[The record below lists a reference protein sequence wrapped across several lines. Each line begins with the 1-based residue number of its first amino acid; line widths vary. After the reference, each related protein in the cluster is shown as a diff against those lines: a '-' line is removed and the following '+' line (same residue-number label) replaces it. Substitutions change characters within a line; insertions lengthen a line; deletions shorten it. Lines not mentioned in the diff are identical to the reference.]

1 MINKVVIAPDSFKG
15 TMSAVEICDII
26 EKAFVKHSPETRIVK
41 IPVADGGEGTV
52 DAYIAGI
59 GGTYRTVEVTGPMGD
74 TVTARYGVLQD
85 GSTAVI
91 EMAAASGLTLV
102 QGRQRPMAAS
112 TVGTG
117 QLILDAAERGLEK
130 IILGIGGSATSDGG
144 TGALQAMG
152 VRFLD
157 ENGGDVQ
164 PGAEGLRFIRS
175 IDASGFDPKLKDIE
189 IIIACD
195 VTNPLAGK
203 NGAAHVYGPQKGAD
217 PVQVEMIDAGLL
229 HYNDVLTAFTGIDR
243 KDQPGMGAAGGI
255 ALSLASFLNTR
266 MESGIDLILTIAGFD
281 RQIADADAV
290 ITGEGKVDGQSV
302 QGKVLVGIARR
313 AARGNIPVIA
323 LVGDVGADYERLY
336 DIGITAIFSTNRAAV
351 PFETARKTCRED
363 LGFLMESLLKFYYIK
378 DNREIPARG

>member
-26 EKAFVKHSPETRIVK
+26 EKAFIKHSAETRVVK

-59 GGTYRTVEVTGPMGD
+59 GGTYRTLQVSGPMGD
-74 TVTARYGVLQD
+74 SASARYGVLQV
-85 GSTAVI
+85 GGTAVI

-102 QGRQRPMAAS
+102 HGKRRPMSAS
-112 TVGTG
+112 TFGTG
-117 QLILDAAERGLEK
+117 QLLLDAARHGHNK

-144 TGALQAMG
+144 IGALSALG

-157 ENGGDVQ
+157 ENGCGVTPD
-164 PGAEGLRFIRS
+164 ANGLRFIRS
-175 IDASGFDPKLKDIE
+175 IDSSRLDPAIKDVE

-217 PVQVEMIDAGLL
+217 PAEVEMIDAGLV
-229 HYNDVLTAFTGIDR
+229 HYNEILTEYTGIDR
-243 KDQPGMGAAGGI
+243 KDLPGMGAAGGI

-266 MESGIDLILTIAGFD
+266 MESGIELILSIADFD
-281 RQIADADAV
+281 RQIEGADFV

-302 QGKVLVGIARR
+302 QGKVLAGIARR
-313 AARGNIPVIA
+313 AAKKNVPVVA

-336 DIGITAIFSTNRAAV
+336 DIGITSIFSTNRAAV

-363 LGFLMESLLKFYYIK
+363 LGFLMESLLKFYYLK
-378 DNREIPARG
+378 RP

>member
-26 EKAFVKHSPETRIVK
+26 QKAFLKHSPATRVIQ

-59 GGTYRTVEVTGPMGD
+59 GGTYRTANVLGPLGNP
-74 TVTARYGVLQD
+74 VVARYGVLAD

-91 EMAAASGLTLV
+91 EMAAASGLTLA
-102 QGRQRPMAAS
+102 GGKPRPMSAS
-112 TVGTG
+112 TFGTG
-117 QLILDAAERGLEK
+117 QLLLDAASRGLKK

-144 TGALQAMG
+144 IGALSALG

-157 ENGGDVQ
+157 ENGGDVL

-175 IDASGFDPKLKDIE
+175 IDAGGLDARIKDIE
-189 IIIACD
+189 IMIACD

-217 PVQVEMIDAGLL
+217 PVQVEMIDQGLL
-229 HYNDVLTAFTGIDR
+229 HYNEVLTAHTGIDR

-255 ALSLASFLNTR
+255 ALSLVSFLNAR
-266 MESGIDLILTIAGFD
+266 MQSGIDLILTIADFD
-281 RQIADADAV
+281 AQIDGADFV

-302 QGKVLVGIARR
+302 QGKVLAGIAKR
-313 AARGNIPVIA
+313 AAGVNVPVVA
-323 LVGDVGADYERLY
+323 LVGDVGAGYERLY

-363 LGFLMESLLKFYYIK
+363 LGFLIESLLKFYTIK
-378 DNREIPARG
+378 GNGG